1 VWGARKDCERIP
13 EDTERDY
20 SKTEYG
26 KNVLVVGD
34 GENSPAMRRRCA
46 REDRVDL
53 REGRREQ
60 LTMDDG
66 GMDSRGYRVT
76 TVRQNMER
84 TRWWLAMEMMVKILG
99 DANSRRRRGCKG

>member
-1 VWGARKDCERIP
+1 VRGASERIP

-34 GENSPAMRRRCA
+34 GENSPAMRRCA
-46 REDRVDL
+46 REDRMDL

-76 TVRQNMER
+76 TVRQNMGR
-84 TRWWLAMEMMVKILG
+84 TLWLATEVMVKILQR
-99 DANSRRRRGCKG
+99 S